1 MNMQY
6 WAFLPESAKYREEW
20 MQIGL
25 IRFNYLHPLH
35 TLCSDYF
42 FVSLFS
48 TFEQVCWSY
57 CVTDWGTEI
66 RPKSDSKKSFLV
78 RCLRYEFLSSCH
90 VTLLNKVSHPQL
102 LRCGTA
108 RSERPPHRL
117 WPIKQRPPSCFICR
131 VFISLYSSY
140 MLTFSLNFISCSH
153 SCA

>member
-1 MNMQY
+1 MGAN
-6 WAFLPESAKYREEW
+6 RH
-20 MQIGL
+20 
-25 IRFNYLHPLH
+25 RFK
-35 TLCSDYF
+35 
-42 FVSLFS
+42 
-48 TFEQVCWSY
+48 QVCWSY

-108 RSERPPHRL
+108 RSERPHHRL
-117 WPIKQRPPSCFICR
+117 WPIKQRLPSCFICR

-153 SCA
+153 SCAQQNVYPPQFPWIKIHPVLAVTLLCVQTVHG